1 MEVGLRL
8 QADGVQEQQ
17 DVVDE
22 AHGDPEAKPLQ
33 LVIEEELEDEL
44 AGVAVVASASLG
56 RHAGRVHLLEL
67 RVDLLRVVPE
77 EEKTMAMYSRVRKGT
92 TTNEIW
98 AAGMTFA

>member
-33 LVIEEELEDEL
+33 LVIEEKLEDEL
-44 AGVAVVASASLG
+44 AGVAGVAGVLLW
-56 RHAGRVHLLEL
+56 RHAGRVHLLGL
-67 RVDLLRVVPE
+67 RADLLRVVPE
-77 EEKTMAMYSRVRKGT
+77 EENDGRVLQ
-92 TTNEIW
+92 
-98 AAGMTFA
+98 AQ